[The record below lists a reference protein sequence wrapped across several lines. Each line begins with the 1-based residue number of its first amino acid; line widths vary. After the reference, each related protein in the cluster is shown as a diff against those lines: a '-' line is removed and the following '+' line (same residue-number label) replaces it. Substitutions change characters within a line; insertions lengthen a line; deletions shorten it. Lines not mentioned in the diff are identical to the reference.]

1 MTTTRYTQAD
11 LDAMNA
17 SIATG
22 ARSVSYN
29 GQRVEYRDL
38 AEMQQIRDEME
49 RQLGA
54 VTTKRR
60 SRAVFRGGF

>member
-17 SIATG
+17 AIATG
-22 ARSVSYN
+22 AKSVSYN
-29 GQRVEYRDL
+29 GQRVDYRDL
-38 AEMQQIRDEME
+38 DEMRTIRDEME
-49 RQLGA
+49 RQLGT
-54 VTTKRR
+54 VTTPRR